1 MHIIMRNVK
10 ALTDLRVFDLW
21 EDASVA
27 CVYVCKRAHSTK
39 ISYYSG
45 AQNGGGLIEFRG
57 TQIAF

>member
-1 MHIIMRNVK
+1 
-10 ALTDLRVFDLW
+10 
-21 EDASVA
+21 VA